1 MFSSNLLSVRNRHD
15 KMAAREGADFSM
27 TNAGTF
33 PMPCACL
40 KAGEAARRAAMSPL
54 PLPNAADPLPCKLT
68 R

>member
-33 PMPCACL
+33 PMTCACL
-40 KAGEAARRAAMSPL
+40 DAGEAARRAALAPL
-54 PLPNAADPLPCKLT
+54 LLPTAVNLLTCKLT